1 MLVIRLFACVG
12 LEIEIADK
20 DGMEGIRSF
29 SPQLL
34 ETLEHA
40 ADQKLESL
48 NLSSKGIS
56 WLPESIGLLT
66 NLTSLDL
73 SGNNTTKQMP
83 LLCPVGMDG
92 RM

>member
-1 MLVIRLFACVG
+1 MLVIRLFDCVG
-12 LEIEIADK
+12 LEIEIVDK
-20 DGMEGIRSF
+20 DGTEGIHSF

-34 ETLEHA
+34 ETLEQL

-48 NLSSKGIS
+48 NLSSKGLS
-56 WLPESIGLLT
+56 WLPESVGLLT

-73 SGNNTTKQMP
+73 SGNNATKQVP
-83 LLCPVGMDG
+83 LLYPVGMDG